1 MITIPFLNIISGFL
15 FISVRLS
22 GLMLFAPFFGS
33 GALPPRIKAGLVVAL
48 SFLLYPVV
56 GPHFP
61 VVPLSHWPLLVFSE
75 LLVGASI
82 GIATSLVFDAV
93 QMAGHILSVQMG
105 YSLVSILDP
114 NTQAESTVMATF
126 HQAIA
131 MLIFLRLDVHLW
143 ILRAV
148 GDSFVYLPPGSAHL
162 SPAFVRTALMAGAA
176 VFSIGVQLAAPV
188 LSATFLADLVLG
200 LLGKASQQ
208 LPVMLLGPAIKSLLG
223 TLVLV
228 ATLKYWP
235 EMFRGLFLNAIHLA
249 EHLLHLAG

>member
-1 MITIPFLNIISGFL
+1 MIETPFLNIISGFL
-15 FISVRLS
+15 FIGVRLS

-33 GALPPRIKAGLVVAL
+33 DALPARIKAGLVLAL
-48 SFLLYPVV
+48 SFVLYPMVA
-56 GPHFP
+56 PHFP

-75 LLVGASI
+75 LLVGAAI
-82 GIATSLVFDAV
+82 GIATQLVFDAV
-93 QMAGHILSVQMG
+93 QMAGQILSVQMG

-126 HQAIA
+126 HQALA

-143 ILRAV
+143 ILRAI
-148 GDSFVYLPPGSAHL
+148 GTSFTYLPPGSAHL
-162 SPAFVRTALMAGAA
+162 SAAFVRTALSAGAA
-176 VFSIGVQLAAPV
+176 VFTVGLELAAPV

-200 LLGKASQQ
+200 LLGKASPQ

-223 TLVLV
+223 LCVLV

-235 EMFRGLFLNAIHLA
+235 DMFRAFFLDAMQLA
-249 EHLLHLAG
+249 ERLLHLAS